1 LSDVD
6 RDALAYHE
14 GDRPG
19 KIEVVPTKPL
29 RTQRDLSLAYTPG
42 VAAACRAIHK
52 DPHDAFR
59 YTARG
64 NLVAVVTNGTAVLGL
79 GDIGPLAGKPVMEGK
94 ANLFKKFADIDVF
107 DLELDAKTVDEM
119 VAVVKALAPTFG
131 GINLE
136 DIKAPECFEV
146 ERRLQEELDIP
157 VFHDDQHGTAI
168 ISAAALLNVSELT
181 GKALSAMHIVFS
193 GAGAAAL
200 ACARLYV
207 SLGAD
212 RRKICLFDSKGLI
225 TRDRDDLTPEK
236 ESFAVEGP
244 SRSNAEALVDA
255 DGFVGLSVANLLTAE
270 MLAPMA
276 RQPFIFAMA
285 NPDPE
290 IPYAVAKK
298 ARPDAIVATGRSDHP
313 NQINNVLGF
322 PFVFRGALD
331 CRARKIT
338 EEMKVA
344 ATRALSVLAKEDV
357 PDNVLRAY
365 DVDRLDFGPDYIIPK
380 PFDPRVL
387 LYVAPAVAEAAAAS
401 GVAREPIENLSA
413 YREGLYRLVERSRSL
428 IGPLMRRAQA
438 NPRRRIAFPGGTNL
452 HVLRAA
458 QILVADEICAPVLIG
473 PKWRIVKNAHDA
485 RLDLN
490 GVEIVDPS
498 TSEHAEALS
507 SQLWLA
513 RQRKGIT
520 RTAARAMVQDPIVF
534 AAMMVRAGL
543 VDGMVGGPGR
553 PYKHTLKPSLR
564 VLGTD
569 PHSRVVSGVYVMIF
583 KDRWLFLG
591 DCTVNTH
598 TDAPTLAEIALNTAR
613 VAETFGQRPRVAMLS
628 YSDFG
633 EHRGQPAVDAV
644 RDAVEIVRQR
654 RPDLEI
660 DGEMQADTAV
670 NYTKIRDGFPFST
683 LTGPANVLVFP
694 TLTSGNIAY
703 KLLEQLAAAEV
714 LGPLL
719 VGAGAP
725 LNVIPV
731 DGGVSE
737 IVNIATYTVNQAL
750 DLAAAV
756 VPEP

>member
-1 LSDVD
+1 MSDAD
-6 RDALAYHE
+6 RDPLAYHE

-42 VAAACRAIHK
+42 VAAACRAIHR
-52 DPHDAFR
+52 DPNDAFR

-64 NLVAVVTNGTAVLGL
+64 NLVAVVPNGTAVLGL

-107 DLELDAKTVDEM
+107 DIELDAKSVDEI
-119 VAVVKALAPTFG
+119 VAVVKAMAPTFG

-136 DIKAPECFEV
+136 DIKAPDCFEV
-146 ERRLQEELDIP
+146 ERRLQEVLDIP

-168 ISAAALLNVSELT
+168 ISAAALLNAAELT
-181 GKALSAMHIVFS
+181 GKALGDLRIVFS

-207 SLGAD
+207 SLGVD
-212 RRKICLFDSKGLI
+212 QRKLMLFDSRGLI
-225 TRDRDDLTPEK
+225 TRDRADLTPEK
-236 ESFAVEGP
+236 EAFAVDGP
-244 SRSNAEALVDA
+244 ARSIAEALDGA
-255 DGFVGLSVANLLTAE
+255 DGFVGLSVADLLTGD
-270 MLAPMA
+270 MLAKMT

-290 IPYAVAKK
+290 IPYAEAKA

-344 ATRALSVLAKEDV
+344 ATRALAALAKEDV
-357 PDNVLRAY
+357 PDGVLRAY

-387 LYVAPAVAEAAAAS
+387 LYVAPAVAQAAADS
-401 GVAREPIENLSA
+401 GVAREPIENLET
-413 YREGLYRLVERSRSL
+413 YRERLYRLVERSRSL
-428 IGPLMRRAQA
+428 VGPLMRRAQA
-438 NPRRRIAFPGGTNL
+438 QSRLRRIAFPGGTNT

-458 QILVADEICAPVLIG
+458 QLLVSDQICAPVLIG

-490 GVEIVDPS
+490 GIEIVDPS
-498 TSEHAEALS
+498 TSDQAEALAH
-507 SQLWLA
+507 QLWVE
-513 RQRKGIT
+513 RQRKGTT
-520 RTAARAMVQDPIVF
+520 RTAARAMVQDPITF

-553 PYKHTLKPSLR
+553 PYKHTLRPALR
-564 VLGTD
+564 ILGTD
-569 PHSRVVSGVYVMIF
+569 AHSRVVSGTYAMIF

-598 TDAPTLAEIALNTAR
+598 TDAATLAEIALNTAR

-644 RDAVEIVRQR
+644 REAVEIVRER

-670 NYTKIRDGFPFST
+670 NYAKIAEGFPFST

-725 LNVIPV
+725 VNVIPV
-731 DGGVSE
+731 DGGVVE

-750 DLAAAV
+750 DREAARR
-756 VPEP
+756 